1 MMKNLKLLVANLILC
16 VMPMQRLFSSNVN
29 GSNAVIPNPN
39 DVVRLVVSADGANKE
54 EATKNAL
61 RSAIEQAYGTFVS
74 ANTTLLN
81 NELVKDEIVTLS
93 SGNIQS
99 YKEVASALLPNGQ
112 TTVTLDAVV
121 CISKL
126 VNYAKSK
133 GTSTEFAGAT
143 FAMNM
148 KIKELNK
155 KNEIIAL
162 DNLVK
167 QFGMMLPAA
176 FERKLEIESPK
187 LPRLYNNFF
196 MYEGKDI
203 ALNDDFLKNQYLITF
218 NINFVPTEQYKTLR
232 TYMINTLQEIALSE
246 EELEE
251 YWQLNIPTSYIEI
264 YDPYQGLAR
273 HGIWIEPKKKLE
285 FRCDEEEMYSVY
297 CELNKIIGHMF
308 KSFKIIDNLGNR
320 SVLTDMYTEDRVY
333 VGGGEGIHEGNGIF
347 EYYKVDKGF
356 EDKETPI
363 FVYFSS
369 GNILLKFLT
378 DMDGSVQSGATVSFL
393 IPQKD
398 IDKYTNFTLEDY

>member
-1 MMKNLKLLVANLILC
+1 M
-16 VMPMQRLFSSNVN
+16 
-29 GSNAVIPNPN
+29 
-39 DVVRLVVSADGANKE
+39 
-54 EATKNAL
+54 
-61 RSAIEQAYGTFVS
+61 
-74 ANTTLLN
+74 
-81 NELVKDEIVTLS
+81 
-93 SGNIQS
+93 
-99 YKEVASALLPNGQ
+99 
-112 TTVTLDAVV
+112 
-121 CISKL
+121 
-126 VNYAKSK
+126 
-133 GTSTEFAGAT
+133 
-143 FAMNM
+143 
-148 KIKELNK
+148 
-155 KNEIIAL
+155 
-162 DNLVK
+162 
-167 QFGMMLPAA
+167 
-176 FERKLEIESPK
+176 
-187 LPRLYNNFF
+187 
-196 MYEGKDI
+196 
-203 ALNDDFLKNQYLITF
+203 F

>member
-218 NINFVPTEQYKTLR
+218 NNPL
-232 TYMINTLQEIALSE
+232 A
-246 EELEE
+246 EL
-251 YWQLNIPTSYIEI
+251 
-264 YDPYQGLAR
+264 
-273 HGIWIEPKKKLE
+273 K
-285 FRCDEEEMYSVY
+285 
-297 CELNKIIGHMF
+297 
-308 KSFKIIDNLGNR
+308 
-320 SVLTDMYTEDRVY
+320 
-333 VGGGEGIHEGNGIF
+333 
-347 EYYKVDKGF
+347 
-356 EDKETPI
+356 
-363 FVYFSS
+363 
-369 GNILLKFLT
+369 
-378 DMDGSVQSGATVSFL
+378 
-393 IPQKD
+393 
-398 IDKYTNFTLEDY
+398 